1 MGMTRVSTDC
11 LRFSFVETTQ
21 ETSSQVN
28 DPSHDIRSSP
38 VEEQRLPTMISTPPR
53 PVLLRSQHHFTPSTP
68 TTSYLRSSN
77 GLIVSYSNV
86 TEEGAIP
93 AAVAS
98 TKEVPRFLSTSSPS
112 SQFIGPLVPTDFHRS
127 ADTSSASP
135 EHIYENVPTAM
146 QTVLNQASYYT
157 IPVINMDQQQ
167 PTPTNGNGYYP
178 TPDDASPEQPDN
190 VSFHPTSRPTVS
202 ASPDSR
208 EEPPASPTEQ
218 RPAYKPQIVSTGR
231 HRSQPVYF
239 ANHLTNPVFNI
250 DKQLLMNT
258 IANQFGVA
266 PNSTQLQNLITN
278 QHLFVTR
285 KRTFANM
292 IWQLTPDEETAL
304 CSSPAPSLNET
315 FDRDRLDTGNSTAR
329 SILKMPRNFPSTSKR
344 RTISWD
350 NTLD

>member
-1 MGMTRVSTDC
+1 MGNDTRIDRLPSI
-11 LRFSFVETTQ
+11 LFIETTP

-28 DPSHDIRSSP
+28 DPSNGIRSSP
-38 VEEQRLPTMISTPPR
+38 AEEQQLPAMISAPPR
-53 PVLLRSQHHFTPSTP
+53 PVLLRNQHYFTPTTP

-86 TEEGAIP
+86 TEEGVLP
-93 AAVAS
+93 PVAS
-98 TKEVPRFLSTSSPS
+98 TKEMPRFLSMSSPS
-112 SQFIGPLVPTDFHRS
+112 SQFIGPAAPTNTTIDIHQS
-127 ADTSSASP
+127 ADASP

-157 IPVINMDQQQ
+157 IPVINMAQQQ
-167 PTPTNGNGYYP
+167 TPSNGNGFYAA
-178 TPDDASPEQPDN
+178 PDAPSQQQHDNGSRSAIAAS
-190 VSFHPTSRPTVS
+190 S
-202 ASPDSR
+202 DSHG
-208 EEPPASPTEQ
+208 EPPAELVSPTEA

-239 ANHLTNPVFNI
+239 ANHLTNPVFNV

-258 IANQFGVA
+258 IANQFGVE

-315 FDRDRLDTGNSTAR
+315 FDRDRLDTSHGTAR

-350 NTLD
+350 NALE